1 MQEHQAHLT
10 KYTEMVEHTID
21 LDQLEH
27 HQFVIRP
34 DYDEILGQLSNDL
47 QEVKCYPVRLG

>member
-1 MQEHQAHLT
+1 
-10 KYTEMVEHTID
+10 MVEHTID

-34 DYDEILGQLSNDL
+34 DYDTILQDL
-47 QEVKCYPVRLG
+47 ANELEEVCLLPFMV